1 MLQPMT
7 ALLSAFFRAALDCL
21 HPRVL
26 LLSLAPLAIMALLAA
41 LGAWV
46 FWADAVQAVADFL
59 NAWSPPFAS
68 GSWLGVLGFESWA
81 NRLAPLLVI
90 LLATPVIVIL
100 ALFVVALALTP
111 ALTRWVAARRFADLH
126 RLHGGSFWSSL
137 AWSTGSTALALV
149 ALVVSMP
156 LWLIPPLVLVL
167 PPLIW
172 GWLTTR
178 VMAFDTLAEHAS
190 ASEREHIL
198 RTHKLNLLLIG
209 VVSGYL
215 GAAPGLI
222 WATGVFFVALAPLL
236 IALAVWLYT
245 LVFALSSLWFAHY
258 CLAAL
263 QTLRQPVAPRPAPT
277 PLRESDLFYDNDR
290 II

>member
-1 MLQPMT
+1 MT
-7 ALLSAFFRAALDCL
+7 ALLSSFFRAALDCL

-26 LLSLAPLAIMALLAA
+26 VMSLAPLALMAVLA
-41 LGAWV
+41 GVGVWV

-59 NAWSPPFAS
+59 QTWSPPFAT
-68 GSWLGVLGFESWA
+68 GSWLGALGLDGWTH
-81 NRLAPLLVI
+81 RLAPLLVV
-90 LLATPVIVIL
+90 LLATPVIVVL
-100 ALFVVALALTP
+100 ALFIVALALTP

-126 RLHGGSFWSSL
+126 RLHGGSFASSL
-137 AWSTGSTALALV
+137 VWSLGSTAMALL

-178 VMAFDTLAEHAS
+178 VMAFDSLAEHAS
-190 ASEREHIL
+190 ATERERLL
-198 RTHKLNLLLIG
+198 REHKLNLLLIG

-222 WATGVFFVALAPLL
+222 WASGVFFVALAPVL

-263 QTLRQPVAPRPAPT
+263 SAQRQAVAPRPSPA
-277 PLRESDLFYDNDR
+277 PLRATELLYDDDR
-290 II
+290 IL